1 MQLVCRL
8 FFPSKLNFKNL
19 LFLIVF
25 VLLPPNHSASLP
37 KFTAFILL
45 FLVILGLTGQFMANM
60 RPLWCKID
68 QKTHWPVFESLLSKQ
83 LNVQFIAFDEQNKWQ
98 SLPSSDRIM
107 PLVPFTAALSSPHK
121 GLAPLTPVNG
131 VRHWLGTDE
140 RGRDVLACL
149 ITGAQTCLFTA
160 TLVLL
165 VSLLVGGL
173 LGGIAGYFGNDQLT
187 LRWSKIVLGILSV
200 LFAFFFLFLSRE
212 GQSEAGLT
220 WFQIIEVVS
229 ILAISAYALEKI
241 AQKFQIG
248 IKTTA
253 IPVDTIIMRMAETF
267 ESIPIMVL
275 LLISA
280 SFIKD
285 RTLTKVIIL
294 IGVFIWT
301 GTARFLRSELLKVRK
316 MDYIIAAQRL
326 GIPAWRVLLK
336 HAMPNAIRPVLLML
350 TLSASSAILIESSL
364 SFLNLGSNDITIIT
378 WGKMLQTARNNI
390 ELWWVWLPPGV
401 LIALVSYG
409 LFVWNDKSKFA

>member
-1 MQLVCRL
+1 M
-8 FFPSKLNFKNL
+8 
-19 LFLIVF
+19 
-25 VLLPPNHSASLP
+25 P
-37 KFTAFILL
+37 KFTAYILL
-45 FLVILGLTGQFMANM
+45 LLVILGLTGQFMANM

-68 QKTHWPVFESLLSKQ
+68 QKTYWPVFESQFSKQ
-83 LNVQFIAFDEQNKWQ
+83 LNIQFIEFDEQNKWQ
-98 SLPSSDRIM
+98 SLPASDRIM
-107 PLVPFTAALSSPHK
+107 PLVPFTAALRSPHK
-121 GLAPLTPVNG
+121 NLPPLTPVNG
-131 VRHWLGTDE
+131 IQHWLGTDE
-140 RGRDVLACL
+140 NGRDVLACL

-160 TLVLL
+160 VLVLL

-187 LRWSKIVLGILSV
+187 LRWSKVILGVLSILIA
-200 LFAFFFLFLSRE
+200 LFFLLLSRK
-212 GQSEAGLT
+212 GQSETGLT
-220 WFQIIEVVS
+220 WLQIIGVVS
-229 ILAISAYALEKI
+229 IAAMSAYILEKI
-241 AQKFQIG
+241 AQKLNIG
-248 IKTTA
+248 STTTT
-253 IPVDTIIMRMAETF
+253 IPVDNIIMRMAEIF
-267 ESIPIMVL
+267 ESIPLLVL

-285 RTLTKVIIL
+285 RTLTKIIIL

-316 MDYIIAAQRL
+316 MDYIAAAQRL
-326 GIPAWRVLLK
+326 GIPAWRILLK

-350 TLSASSAILIESSL
+350 TLSASGAIMIESAL

-401 LIALVSYG
+401 LIASVSYA